1 MFLHVGLGN
10 PGSEHKLDRHNVGFM
25 AIDHLLNFYRIN
37 DTLKKKFNGHY
48 YKLSQKNG
56 TIFFLKPQTFMNNSG
71 SSVSSLIKFFSI
83 KPSSVIVWHD
93 EIDLDKG
100 KIKVKFGGGHGGHNG
115 IRDIIKHIGKNF
127 LRVRI
132 GIGRPD
138 NNLDPS
144 KWVLSSFYKSEL
156 DDWVNDLLSIMA
168 SEVELLHL
176 NNSID
181 FMNRVAILRNN
192 QNIEIT

>member
-25 AIDHLLNFYRIN
+25 AIDHLLHFYRIN
-37 DTLKKKFNGHY
+37 DSLKKKFNGHY

-71 SSVSSLIKFFSI
+71 RSVSSLIKFFSI

-115 IRDIIKHIGKNF
+115 IRDIIKHIGENF

-144 KWVLSSFYKSEL
+144 KWVLSSFYKNEF

-192 QNIEIT
+192 QNIEII

>member
-25 AIDHLLNFYRIN
+25 AIDHILNFYIIN

-115 IRDIIKHIGKNF
+115 IRDIIKHIGENF

-138 NNLDPS
+138 NNSDPS
-144 KWVLSSFYKSEL
+144 KWVLSSFYKNEF

-181 FMNRVAILRNN
+181 FMNRVAILRNS
-192 QNIEIT
+192 QNIEII

>member
-1 MFLHVGLGN
+1 MIIIKKNLV
-10 PGSEHKLDRHNVGFM
+10 
-25 AIDHLLNFYRIN
+25 AIIIN
-37 DTLKKKFNGHY
+37 CLIKIEIF
-48 YKLSQKNG
+48 
-56 TIFFLKPQTFMNNSG
+56 FFLKPQTFMNQSG
-71 SSVSSLIKFFSI
+71 SCVSSLIKFFSI
-83 KPSSVIVWHD
+83 KPSSIIVWHD

-156 DDWVNDLLSIMA
+156 DDWVN
-168 SEVELLHL
+168 
-176 NNSID
+176 
-181 FMNRVAILRNN
+181 
-192 QNIEIT
+192 

>member
-10 PGSEHKLDRHNVGFM
+10 PGSEYRLNRHNIGFM
-25 AIDHLLNFYRIN
+25 AIDHLLNFYKIN
-37 DTLKKKFNGHY
+37 DSYKKKFNGHY
-48 YKLSQKNG
+48 YKLSKNNRS
-56 TIFFLKPQTFMNNSG
+56 IFFLKPQTFMNKSG
-71 SSVSSLIKFFSI
+71 SCVSSLINFFSI

-115 IRDIIKHIGKNF
+115 IRDIVKHIGENF

-132 GIGRPD
+132 GIGRPEK
-138 NNLDPS
+138 NIDPS
-144 KWVLSSFYKSEL
+144 KWVLSSFYENEFN
-156 DDWVNDLLSIMA
+156 DWVNDLLSIMA
-168 SEVELLHL
+168 SEVEYLHL

-181 FMNRVAILRNN
+181 FMNKVAILRNK
-192 QNIEIT
+192 EILR

>member
-48 YKLSQKNG
+48 YKLSQKKG

-115 IRDIIKHIGKNF
+115 IRDIIKHIGENF

-181 FMNRVAILRNN
+181 FMNRVAILRNK
-192 QNIEIT
+192 QNIEIM

>member
-25 AIDHLLNFYRIN
+25 AIDHILNFYRIN

-115 IRDIIKHIGKNF
+115 IRDIIKHIGENF

-144 KWVLSSFYKSEL
+144 KWVLSSFYKNEF

-168 SEVELLHL
+168 SEVEFLHL

-181 FMNRVAILRNN
+181 FMNKVSILRKNKRLR
-192 QNIEIT
+192 

>member
-71 SSVSSLIKFFSI
+71 RSVSSLIKFFSI

-115 IRDIIKHIGKNF
+115 IRDIIRYIGEDF

-132 GIGRPD
+132 GVGRPD
-138 NNLDPS
+138 NNIDPS
-144 KWVLSSFYKSEL
+144 KWVLSSFHKN
-156 DDWVNDLLSIMA
+156 DFDGWVNDLLSIMV

-176 NNSID
+176 NNTID
-181 FMNRVAILRNN
+181 FMNKVSILQKK
-192 QNIEIT
+192 QNIEIK

>member
-10 PGSEHKLDRHNVGFM
+10 PGSEHRLDRHNVGFM
-25 AIDHLLNFYRIN
+25 AIDHLLKFYKIN
-37 DTLKKKFNGHY
+37 DALKKKFNGNY
-48 YKLSQKNG
+48 CKLSKKNRN
-56 TIFFLKPQTFMNNSG
+56 IYFLKPQTFMNNSG

-83 KPSSVIVWHD
+83 KPSSVIIWHD

-115 IRDIIKHIGKNF
+115 IRDIIKHIGENF

-138 NNLDPS
+138 KNLDPA
-144 KWVLSSFYKSEL
+144 KWVLSSFYKNEF
-156 DDWVNDLLSIMA
+156 DNWVNDLLSIMA

>member
-10 PGSEHKLDRHNVGFM
+10 PGSEHRLDRHNVGFM
-25 AIDHLLNFYRIN
+25 AIDHLLKFYKIN
-37 DTLKKKFNGHY
+37 DALKKKFNGNY
-48 YKLSQKNG
+48 YKLSKKNRN
-56 TIFFLKPQTFMNNSG
+56 IYFLKPQTFMNNSG

-115 IRDIIKHIGKNF
+115 IRDITKHIGENF

-132 GIGRPD
+132 GIGRP
-138 NNLDPS
+138 NNIDPS
-144 KWVLSSFYKSEL
+144 KWVLSSFYKNEI
-156 DDWVNDLLSIMA
+156 DDWVNNLLSIMA

-176 NNSID
+176 NNSIE
-181 FMNRVAILRNN
+181 FMNRVAFLRNK
-192 QNIEIT
+192 QNIEII

>member
-37 DTLKKKFNGHY
+37 DTLKKKFNGYY
-48 YKLSQKNG
+48 YKLSQKNR

-83 KPSSVIVWHD
+83 QPSSVIVWHD

-192 QNIEIT
+192 QNIEIM

>member
-83 KPSSVIVWHD
+83 QPSSVIVWHD

-115 IRDIIKHIGKNF
+115 IRDIIKHIGENF

-192 QNIEIT
+192 QNIEIM

>member
-10 PGSEHKLDRHNVGFM
+10 PGSEYRLNRHNIGFM
-25 AIDHLLNFYRIN
+25 AIDHLLNFYKIN
-37 DTLKKKFNGHY
+37 DSYKKKFNGHY
-48 YKLSQKNG
+48 YKLSKNNRS
-56 TIFFLKPQTFMNNSG
+56 IFFLKPQTFMNKSG
-71 SSVSSLIKFFSI
+71 SCVSSLINFFSI

-115 IRDIIKHIGKNF
+115 IRDIIKHIGENF

-132 GIGRPD
+132 GVGRPEK
-138 NNLDPS
+138 NIDPS
-144 KWVLSSFYKSEL
+144 KWVLSSFYENEF

-168 SEVELLHL
+168 SEVEYLHL

-181 FMNRVAILRNN
+181 FMNKVAILRNK
-192 QNIEIT
+192 EILR

>member
-1 MFLHVGLGN
+1 MYLHVGLGN
-10 PGSEHKLDRHNVGFM
+10 PGSKHNLDRHNVGFM

-71 SSVSSLIKFFSI
+71 SSVSSLINFFSI

-115 IRDIIKHIGKNF
+115 IRDIIKHIGENF

-144 KWVLSSFYKSEL
+144 KWVLSSFYKNEF

-181 FMNRVAILRNN
+181 FMNRVAILRNK
-192 QNIEIT
+192 QKIEIM

>member
-25 AIDHLLNFYRIN
+25 AIDHILNFYRIN

-115 IRDIIKHIGKNF
+115 IRDIIKHIGENF

-132 GIGRPD
+132 GVGRPD
-138 NNLDPS
+138 NNSDPS
-144 KWVLSSFYKSEL
+144 KWVLSPFYKNEF

-168 SEVELLHL
+168 SEVELLHV
-176 NNSID
+176 NNCID

-192 QNIEIT
+192 QNIEIM

>member
-37 DTLKKKFNGHY
+37 NTLKKKFNGHY

-100 KIKVKFGGGHGGHNG
+100 RIKVKFGGGHGGHNG

-144 KWVLSSFYKSEL
+144 KWVLSSFYKNEF

>member
-48 YKLSQKNG
+48 YKLSQKKG

-115 IRDIIKHIGKNF
+115 ISDIFKYIGEDF

-132 GIGRPD
+132 GISRP
-138 NNLDPS
+138 NNNIDPS
-144 KWVLSSFYKSEL
+144 KWVLSSFYKNEF

-176 NNSID
+176 NNSIE
-181 FMNRVAILRNN
+181 FMNRVALLRNK
-192 QNIEIT
+192 QNIEII

>member
-10 PGSEHKLDRHNVGFM
+10 PGSEHKLNRHNIGFM
-25 AIDHLLNFYRIN
+25 AIDHLLHFYQIN
-37 DTLKKKFNGHY
+37 DNYKKKFNGHY
-48 YKLSQKNG
+48 YKWSSEDRN
-56 TIFFLKPQTFMNNSG
+56 IFFLKPQTFMNKSG
-71 SSVSSLIKFFSI
+71 NCIASLIKFFSI

-115 IRDIIKHIGKNF
+115 IRDIIRYIGEDF

-132 GIGRPD
+132 GVGRPD
-138 NNLDPS
+138 NNIDPS
-144 KWVLSSFYKSEL
+144 KWVLSSFHKN
-156 DDWVNDLLSIMA
+156 DFDGWVSDLLSIMA

-181 FMNRVAILRNN
+181 FMNKVSILRNKLS
-192 QNIEIT
+192 IEIK

>member
-71 SSVSSLIKFFSI
+71 RSVSSLIKFFSI

>member
-71 SSVSSLIKFFSI
+71 SSVSSLINFFSI

-100 KIKVKFGGGHGGHNG
+100 RIKVKFGGGHGGHNG
-115 IRDIIKHIGKNF
+115 IRDIIKHIGENF

-192 QNIEIT
+192 QNIEIM

>member
-10 PGSEHKLDRHNVGFM
+10 PGSEHKLNRHNIGFM
-25 AIDHLLNFYRIN
+25 AIDHLLNFYKIN
-37 DTLKKKFNGHY
+37 DIYKNKFNGHY
-48 YKLSQKNG
+48 YKLSQNNRS
-56 TIFFLKPQTFMNNSG
+56 IFFLKPQTFMNQSG
-71 SSVSSLIKFFSI
+71 SCVSSLIKFFSI

-115 IRDIIKHIGKNF
+115 IRDIIRYIGEDF

-132 GIGRPD
+132 GVGRPD
-138 NNLDPS
+138 NNIDPS
-144 KWVLSSFYKSEL
+144 KWVLSSFHKN
-156 DDWVNDLLSIMA
+156 DFDGWVNDLLSIMA

-181 FMNRVAILRNN
+181 FMNKVSILRNKL
-192 QNIEIT
+192 NIEIK

>member
-10 PGSEHKLDRHNVGFM
+10 PGFEHKLDRHNVGFM
-25 AIDHLLNFYRIN
+25 AIDHILNFYRIN

-115 IRDIIKHIGKNF
+115 IRDIIKHIGENF

-144 KWVLSSFYKSEL
+144 KWVLSSFYKNEF

-176 NNSID
+176 NNSIE

-192 QNIEIT
+192 QNIEII

>member
-10 PGSEHKLDRHNVGFM
+10 PGFEHKLDRHNIGFM
-25 AIDHLLNFYRIN
+25 AIDHLIHFYQIN
-37 DTLKKKFNGHY
+37 DNYKKKFNGHY
-48 YKLSQKNG
+48 YKLSNKDRD
-56 TIFFLKPQTFMNNSG
+56 IFFLKPQTFMNKSG
-71 SSVSSLIKFFSI
+71 SCISSLINFFSI

-100 KIKVKFGGGHGGHNG
+100 KIKVKFGGGHAGHNG
-115 IRDIIKHIGKNF
+115 IRDIIRYIGEDF

-132 GIGRPD
+132 GVGRPD
-138 NNLDPS
+138 KNIDPS
-144 KWVLSSFYKSEL
+144 KWVLSSFSKN
-156 DDWVNDLLSIMA
+156 DFDGWVNDLLSIMA

-181 FMNRVAILRNN
+181 FMNKVSILRNK
-192 QNIEIT
+192 QNIEIK

>member
-56 TIFFLKPQTFMNNSG
+56 TIYFLKPQTFMNNSG
-71 SSVSSLIKFFSI
+71 SSVSSLIEFFSI

-115 IRDIIKHIGKNF
+115 IRDIIKHIGENF

-144 KWVLSSFYKSEL
+144 KWVLSSFYKNEF
-156 DDWVNDLLSIMA
+156 DDWVNNLLSIMA

-192 QNIEIT
+192 QNIEII

>member
-25 AIDHLLNFYRIN
+25 AIDHILNFYRIN

-48 YKLSQKNG
+48 YKLSQKNR

-71 SSVSSLIKFFSI
+71 RSVSSLIKFFSI

-115 IRDIIKHIGKNF
+115 IRDIIKHIGENF

-144 KWVLSSFYKSEL
+144 KWVLSSFYKNEF

-192 QNIEIT
+192 QNIEII

>member
-25 AIDHLLNFYRIN
+25 AIDHILNFYKIN
-37 DTLKKKFNGHY
+37 DALKKKFNGDY
-48 YKLSQKNG
+48 YKLSKKNRN
-56 TIFFLKPQTFMNNSG
+56 IFFLKPQTFMNNSG

-115 IRDIIKHIGKNF
+115 IRDIIEHIGENF

-144 KWVLSSFYKSEL
+144 KWVLSSFYKNEF

-168 SEVELLHL
+168 SEVEFLHL
-176 NNSID
+176 NKSIH
-181 FMNRVAILRNN
+181 FMNKVSIIRKKIF
-192 QNIEIT
+192 EIK

>member
-37 DTLKKKFNGHY
+37 NTLKKKFNGHY

-115 IRDIIKHIGKNF
+115 IRDIIKHIGENF

-144 KWVLSSFYKSEL
+144 KRVLSSFYKNEF

-192 QNIEIT
+192 QNIEIM

>member
-25 AIDHLLNFYRIN
+25 AINHLLNFYRIN
-37 DTLKKKFNGHY
+37 NTLKKKFNGHY

-71 SSVSSLIKFFSI
+71 SSVSSLINFFSI

-192 QNIEIT
+192 QNIEIM

>member
-10 PGSEHKLDRHNVGFM
+10 PGSEHKLDRHNIGFM

-48 YKLSQKNG
+48 YKLSQKDG

-192 QNIEIT
+192 QNIEIM

>member
-10 PGSEHKLDRHNVGFM
+10 PGSEHKLDRHNIGFM
-25 AIDHLLNFYRIN
+25 AIDHLIHFYQIN
-37 DTLKKKFNGHY
+37 DNYKKKFNGHY
-48 YKLSQKNG
+48 YKLSNKDRD
-56 TIFFLKPQTFMNNSG
+56 IFFLKPQTFMNKSG
-71 SSVSSLIKFFSI
+71 SCISSLINFFSI

-100 KIKVKFGGGHGGHNG
+100 KIKVKFGGGHAGHNG
-115 IRDIIKHIGKNF
+115 IRDIIRYIGEDF

-132 GIGRPD
+132 GVGRPD
-138 NNLDPS
+138 NNIDPS
-144 KWVLSSFYKSEL
+144 KWVLSSFHKN
-156 DDWVNDLLSIMA
+156 DFDCWVNDLLSIMA

-181 FMNRVAILRNN
+181 FMNKVSILRNK
-192 QNIEIT
+192 QNIEIK

>member
-10 PGSEHKLDRHNVGFM
+10 PGSEYRLNRHNIGFM
-25 AIDHLLNFYRIN
+25 AIDRLLNFYKIN
-37 DTLKKKFNGHY
+37 DSYKKKFNGHY
-48 YKLSQKNG
+48 YKLSKNNRS
-56 TIFFLKPQTFMNNSG
+56 IFFLKPQTFMNKSG
-71 SSVSSLIKFFSI
+71 SCVSSLMNFFYI

-115 IRDIIKHIGKNF
+115 IRDVIKHIGENF

-138 NNLDPS
+138 KNIHPS
-144 KWVLSSFYKSEL
+144 KWVLSSFYKNEF

-168 SEVELLHL
+168 SEVEYLHL

-181 FMNRVAILRNN
+181 FMNKVAILRNK
-192 QNIEIT
+192 EILR

>member
-83 KPSSVIVWHD
+83 QPSSVIVWHD

-115 IRDIIKHIGKNF
+115 IRDIIKHIGENF

>member
-37 DTLKKKFNGHY
+37 NTLKKKFNGHY

-71 SSVSSLIKFFSI
+71 RSVSSLIKFFSI

>member
-25 AIDHLLNFYRIN
+25 AIDHILNFYGIN
-37 DTLKKKFNGHY
+37 DALKKKFNGHY

-115 IRDIIKHIGKNF
+115 IRDIIKHIGENF

-132 GIGRPD
+132 GVGRPD
-138 NNLDPS
+138 NNSDPS
-144 KWVLSSFYKSEL
+144 KWVLSPFYKNEF

-192 QNIEIT
+192 QNIEIM